1 MIGYKCFKKKQ
12 RWMVLR
18 LYGFIKYHYNK
29 RNKTA

>member
-1 MIGYKCFKKKQ
+1 
-12 RWMVLR
+12 MVLR